1 MSLSRKTEIY
11 EIKIQCRKLNVSK
24 VFRCFLG
31 LCAVRAS
38 GFGRAA
44 VQQRSWNA
52 ESTVQ
57 FNWMLSH
64 RLEFC
69 WKFKLVFEFRC
80 FLQFDLIFSS
90 SDLLRFFF
98 LFFLFFLKKKS
109 DSVSLIFCPETS
121 WALKEDPKVLIK
133 CLAAGRGW
141 AGDEWGYAHLHQALH
156 KPQEWWHSW

>member
-1 MSLSRKTEIY
+1 MYYENCRGGKNQTHINPFLQNFRMALSRKTEIY

-52 ESTVQ
+52 ESTAQ

-98 LFFLFFLKKKS
+98 LFFFFKKKIRLCFIDLLS
-109 DSVSLIFCPETS
+109 RNILGS
-121 WALKEDPKVLIK
+121 
-133 CLAAGRGW
+133 
-141 AGDEWGYAHLHQALH
+141 
-156 KPQEWWHSW
+156 